1 MLAPRFLFSLAIVV
15 LPWVW
20 FLLETAIPSPGA
32 AVDVQFFRAAGIS
45 SLFAV
50 VLGYYATE
58 PCRASR
64 PMLAVTLAGVL
75 LGVALLPIPA
85 AKFAMALG

>member
-1 MLAPRFLFSLAIVV
+1 MTAPRFFFSLAIVV

-20 FLLETAIPSPGA
+20 FLLESAIPSPGA
-32 AVDVQFFRAAGIS
+32 AAEIQFFRAAGIS

-50 VLGYYATE
+50 VLGLYATE
-58 PCRASR
+58 PYRKSR
-64 PMLAVTLAGVL
+64 PMLALTLAGIL